1 MLFKNIIFFLIKL
14 FPPELSHLIALN
26 IIKFYPFSKKKIS
39 INNSLKINLF
49 GYELSN
55 PLGLAAG
62 FDKNAEALSG
72 LMKLNFSFI
81 EVGTVTP
88 LAQKGNKKPRVHRL
102 HSENAIINS
111 LGFPNNGINRL
122 VKKLSNIRK
131 NHSLGNEPIIG
142 VNIGCNKKSKNKV
155 NDYVLCLKK
164 VYEFADY
171 VTINISSPNTPGL
184 RNLQKKKNLEKLLKQ
199 INSERLSLRKRFKR
213 LLPLVIKVSPDID
226 LALLK
231 DLIKLSVKYK
241 LEGIIATNTTINK
254 SVLSKNLSFIPEGGI
269 SGKPLQKKSNA
280 ILKKIRVLSK
290 NNLQII
296 GLGGIDNAETAY
308 EKLALGSTAVQIYS
322 GLVFKG
328 PELIENILSD
338 LFKIIESKK
347 KNARRI

>member
-1 MLFKNIIFFLIKL
+1 MFKNIIFFLIKL
-14 FPPELSHLIALN
+14 FPPELSHLIVINL
-26 IIKFYPFSKKKIS
+26 IKFYPFSKKKFS
-39 INNSLKINLF
+39 NNNSLKTNLF

-102 HSENAIINS
+102 LSENAIINS
-111 LGFPNNGINRL
+111 LGFPNKGVNRL
-122 VKKLSNIRK
+122 VEKLSNIRK
-131 NHSLGNEPIIG
+131 KHLLGNEPIIG
-142 VNIGCNKKSKNKV
+142 VNIGCNRKSKNKI

-171 VTINISSPNTPGL
+171 VTVNISSPNTPGL
-184 RNLQKKKNLEKLLKQ
+184 RNLQKKENLEKLLEK
-199 INSERLSLRKRFKR
+199 INLERQLLKKKFKR

-226 LALLK
+226 LTLLK
-231 DLIKLSVKYK
+231 ELVKLSIKYK
-241 LEGIIATNTTINK
+241 LNGIIATNTTINK
-254 SVLSKNLSFIPEGGI
+254 NVLSKHLSFIPEGGI

-296 GLGGIDNAETAY
+296 GLGGIDNGETAY
-308 EKLALGSTAVQIYS
+308 EKLALGSAAIQIYS
-322 GLVFKG
+322 GLIFKG

-338 LFKIIESKK
+338 LLKIIESNK
-347 KNARRI
+347 KNDKQI